1 MVVRTMMRLCAALLL
16 FFVGVSDRSAAQ
28 EATPTAAVPTLSD
41 LTDIEQF
48 QDLFNAQAGKP
59 RVILLISPT

>member
-1 MVVRTMMRLCAALLL
+1 MVVRTMLSLCAALLL
-16 FFVGVSDRSAAQ
+16 FFGGVSGRMAAQ
-28 EATPTAAVPTLSD
+28 EATPTAASPTLTD